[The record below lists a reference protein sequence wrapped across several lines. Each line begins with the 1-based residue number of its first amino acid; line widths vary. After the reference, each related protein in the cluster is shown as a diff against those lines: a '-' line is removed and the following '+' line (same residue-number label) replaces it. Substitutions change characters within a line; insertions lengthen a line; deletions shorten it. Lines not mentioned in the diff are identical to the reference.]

1 MKKFK
6 SILESNDKIEFI
18 RDVLSPL
25 RDWDFDIKMI
35 KSRYFRIKKDSH
47 NNLGIL
53 TGDNDNY
60 LNSYAIVI
68 SRKRSGVIRNN
79 QHGIGLYSIQNE
91 MPLIDL
97 SPQEM
102 SNVMS
107 EFFGAVNRIKLEF
120 DCEWSIC
127 GPDQFIIIAIVE

>member
-6 SILESNDKIEFI
+6 SILESNDKIEYI
-18 RDVLSPL
+18 KDILSPL
-25 RDWDFDIKMI
+25 QDWDFSVKII
-35 KSRYFRIKKDSH
+35 KSRYFRIKKDNH

-53 TGDNDNY
+53 SGDNDNY

-68 SRKRSGVIRNN
+68 SRKRLGVIRNN

-102 SNVMS
+102 ANVMS